1 MALLTL
7 TQKRSRRTFLR
18 AALATLAYIAV
29 AGLCLPVYAQR
40 AEIDEVKAAFVF
52 QFANYVQW
60 PDASFENESAPIV
73 IGIVDNEKMIKAL
86 STSVQ
91 GKTVGKRGFKVVAVT
106 KDDEAQACHIL
117 YIDESDEERVDEYL
131 SAVREKSVL
140 TVSSDDNF
148 TREGGIIR
156 LFEAQNKLRLEINVD
171 EAERAQLTISS
182 KLLSL
187 AQVVHDKT

>member
-7 TQKRSRRTFLR
+7 TQKRSRRGFLR
-18 AALATLAYIAV
+18 TAFAALACIAV
-29 AGLCLPVYAQR
+29 AGLCVPAYAQR
-40 AEIDEVKAAFVF
+40 AEVDEVKAAFVF

-91 GKTVGKRGFKVVAVT
+91 GKTVGKRSIKVVAVA
-106 KDDEAQACHIL
+106 DDQEAQACHIL
-117 YIDESDEERVDEYL
+117 YIDESDDKRVDEFL
-131 SAVREKSVL
+131 SAVRSKSVL

-148 TREGGIIR
+148 TDEGGIIR
-156 LFEAQNKLRLEINVD
+156 LFEAQNKLRLEINID

-187 AQVVHDKT
+187 AQVVRNKT